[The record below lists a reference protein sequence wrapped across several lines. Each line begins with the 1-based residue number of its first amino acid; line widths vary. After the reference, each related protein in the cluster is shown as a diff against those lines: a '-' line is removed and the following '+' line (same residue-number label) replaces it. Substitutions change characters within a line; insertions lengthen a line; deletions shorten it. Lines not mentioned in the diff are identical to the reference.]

1 MNDHLQ
7 RALGNRRWKRL
18 SHKRFAM
25 RVAEVRVVRA
35 GFADV
40 LGAMREWLD
49 RNDRPLAHFE
59 TEADDSGSIITIKVR
74 FESDDLAE
82 LFRGAFNGS
91 YGGDRRG
98 GARQERHRRRRSN
111 GSR

>member
-1 MNDHLQ
+1 METPFH
-7 RALGNRRWKRL
+7 KRL
-18 SHKRFAM
+18 AM

-59 TEADDSGSIITIKVR
+59 TEADENGGIITIKAR
-74 FESDDLAE
+74 FENTDLAE
-82 LFRGAFNGS
+82 LFRRAFNGS
-91 YGGDRRG
+91 YGVDRRA
-98 GARQERHRRRRSN
+98 GARQEPDRRSRN
-111 GSR
+111 HASR

>member
-1 MNDHLQ
+1 
-7 RALGNRRWKRL
+7 
-18 SHKRFAM
+18 M

-74 FESDDLAE
+74 FERDDLAE
-82 LFRGAFNGS
+82 LFRGAFNAS
-91 YGGDRRG
+91 YGVDRRAGASQQQPRPRRFATDRVKGAG
-98 GARQERHRRRRSN
+98 GRGRGRVKPSRSA
-111 GSR
+111 

>member
-1 MNDHLQ
+1 
-7 RALGNRRWKRL
+7 
-18 SHKRFAM
+18 M
-25 RVAEVRVVRA
+25 RVAEVRVVRE

-59 TEADDSGSIITIKVR
+59 TEADENGGVITIKAR

-82 LFRGAFNGS
+82 LFQRAFNGTF
-91 YGGDRRG
+91 GGDRSA
-98 GARQERHRRRRSN
+98 GARQEPDRRSRN
-111 GSR
+111 RASR

>member
-1 MNDHLQ
+1 
-7 RALGNRRWKRL
+7 
-18 SHKRFAM
+18 M

-59 TEADDSGSIITIKVR
+59 TEANDVGLITIKVR
-74 FESDDLAE
+74 FDSDDLAE
-82 LFRGAFNGS
+82 LFRQAFGGTFGA
-91 YGGDRRG
+91 DRRT
-98 GARQERHRRRRSN
+98 ASRQENPRRRDQA
-111 GSR
+111 SR

>member
-1 MNDHLQ
+1 
-7 RALGNRRWKRL
+7 
-18 SHKRFAM
+18 M

-59 TEADDSGSIITIKVR
+59 TEANDVGLITIKVR
-74 FESDDLAE
+74 FDSDDLAE
-82 LFRGAFNGS
+82 LFRQAFGGTFGA
-91 YGGDRRG
+91 DRRT
-98 GARQERHRRRRSN
+98 ASRQENPRRTRDQA
-111 GSR
+111 SR

>member
-1 MNDHLQ
+1 MNDRLLQ
-7 RALGNRRWKRL
+7 RSLGNRRWKRL

-40 LGAMREWLD
+40 LGAMREGLD

-59 TEADDSGSIITIKVR
+59 TEADENGGVITIKAR
-74 FESDDLAE
+74 FENTDLRE
-82 LFRGAFNGS
+82 LFRRPFTAPYRADCRDGHPPIS
-91 YGGDRRG
+91 TYP
-98 GARQERHRRRRSN
+98 H
-111 GSR
+111 

>member
-1 MNDHLQ
+1 
-7 RALGNRRWKRL
+7 
-18 SHKRFAM
+18 M

-59 TEADDSGSIITIKVR
+59 TEADENGGVITIKAR

-82 LFRGAFNGS
+82 LFRRAFNGTF
-91 YGGDRRG
+91 GADRRPS
-98 GARQERHRRRRSN
+98 RQQHRRRRDQAA
-111 GSR
+111 R